1 MRVPLS
7 LVSAA
12 VSLSLSFACVLTAP
26 IACSLHARREAAA
39 GERMQPGCFIVVFS
53 PPVPPVPILSYNLG
67 NLGNLGDY
75 RDSLY
80 ACMSD

>member
-39 GERMQPGCFIVVFS
+39 GERMQPVFFFVVFCGAS
-53 PPVPPVPILSYNLG
+53 PPVPPVPIWSYKLPG
-67 NLGNLGDY
+67 LAL
-75 RDSLY
+75 
-80 ACMSD
+80 CVHV